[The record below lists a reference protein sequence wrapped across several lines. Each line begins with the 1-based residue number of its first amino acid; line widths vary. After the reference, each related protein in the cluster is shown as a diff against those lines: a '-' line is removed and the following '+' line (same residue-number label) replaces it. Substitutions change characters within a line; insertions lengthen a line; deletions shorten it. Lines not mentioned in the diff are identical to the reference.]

1 MYYFRQTHVTVGW
14 ACRSHFIAS
23 LFLWINLRRS
33 DINDAIVNV
42 WKEIVIGYFYS
53 SFEYYLDKVSD
64 QWAEDFV
71 LNEDTKNKIEKIS
84 TSAKR
89 LSFTASSAIRSTIA
103 FHELDSTSVKH
114 TQNVLLHNINKYLKF
129 IEENQLNYINKDEIP
144 QSLLKLTGS
153 YGNFIEF
160 KNSICLN
167 YGNSRIIKKFY
178 SKF

>member
-1 MYYFRQTHVTVGW
+1 MFSWVVE
-14 ACRSHFIAS
+14 
-23 LFLWINLRRS
+23 L
-33 DINDAIVNV
+33 
-42 WKEIVIGYFYS
+42 IGYFYS

-114 TQNVLLHNINKYLKF
+114 TQNVLLHNINK
-129 IEENQLNYINKDEIP
+129 
-144 QSLLKLTGS
+144 
-153 YGNFIEF
+153 
-160 KNSICLN
+160 
-167 YGNSRIIKKFY
+167 
-178 SKF
+178 